1 MSFPLRRQ
9 EGARGAGFVSRA
21 LTPRNSKDPVKAEQA
36 GASYSV
42 IIGGIWV
49 LITGDDLRS
58 HPVGRAYER
67 ISPADRPV
75 KLSAHTKIHWEGER
89 GKESRTRLTDKYST
103 RPRNVRRRCLQS
115 KQKL

>member
-9 EGARGAGFVSRA
+9 EGTRGAGFVSKT
-21 LTPRNSKDPVKAEQA
+21 LTPRNSKDPVKAAQA

-67 ISPADRPV
+67 VSPADGPV
-75 KLSAHTKIHWEGER
+75 KLSAHTKIHWEGEGR
-89 GKESRTRLTDKYST
+89 RESRTQLTDKYNI
-103 RPRNVRRRCLQS
+103 RPRNMRRCLQS
-115 KQKL
+115 KQKQ